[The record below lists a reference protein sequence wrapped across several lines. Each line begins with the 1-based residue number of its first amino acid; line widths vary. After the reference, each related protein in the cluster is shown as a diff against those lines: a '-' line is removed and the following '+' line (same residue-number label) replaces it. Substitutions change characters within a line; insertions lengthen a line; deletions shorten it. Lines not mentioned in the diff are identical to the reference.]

1 MIDKR
6 EKIYQAFGDFLAR
19 FVVDLNVLSE
29 AGWCLLVE
37 GKRDAIALKRLG
49 FIGKVVTISSVGRYG
64 VSAFGGASKVII
76 LTDLDREGAVLTS
89 RYLRLLSHDG
99 IRISLRERRRLKIA
113 SRGVFLQ
120 VENLSRFALPED

>member
-1 MIDKR
+1 M
-6 EKIYQAFGDFLAR
+6 YQAFGDFLAG

-29 AGWCLLVE
+29 AGWSVLVE
-37 GKRDAIALKRLG
+37 GKRDVTALKNLG

-64 VSAFGGASKVII
+64 VSAFGGATKVII

-99 IRISLRERRRLKIA
+99 LRISLRERRRLKIA
-113 SRGVFLQ
+113 SRGVFLH